1 MSRDGSTIKL
11 LGMSGSLR
19 KRSFNTALL
28 QCCLELLPDG
38 VTLEIFD
45 LATIPHYNHDIEMQL
60 GFPKPVVALRDAI
73 ADAHAVIMA
82 TPEYNYSIPGVLKNA
97 IDWASRRADAP
108 KSVLYGK
115 PLGMITATPG
125 RSGGVHAQKHLY
137 DIAVGVGMIPLER
150 PVAQISGVRE
160 KIDDNRVITD
170 DATRRL
176 LVDFLVALADLTR
189 AYQIG

>member
-45 LATIPHYNHDIEMQL
+45 LAPIPHYNHDIEMQL

-73 ADAHAVIMA
+73 ASVDAVIMA

-150 PVAQISGVRE
+150 PVAQISGIRE
-160 KIDDNRVITD
+160 KIDDNRVIID